1 MFTRMRINK
10 FEYCFKLQVTQTLYN
25 PPSKCN
31 LLPMLSGHLI
41 DNHHSLMLEA
51 NTKGCE
57 LLEVL
62 NVYENAD

>member
-10 FEYCFKLQVTQTLYN
+10 VEYCFKLQVTQALYN

-41 DNHHSLMLEA
+41 DNHHSLTLEA

-57 LLEVL
+57 VLEVL

>member
-1 MFTRMRINK
+1 MFTRMWINK
-10 FEYCFKLQVTQTLYN
+10 FEYCFKLQVTQALYN

-57 LLEVL
+57 VLEVL
-62 NVYENAD
+62 NVYDNAD